1 MARRPVVTRDVTI
14 STISIYHLFNM
25 GGNNLESEF
34 VEAVEKIGNVSEE
47 KAIKY
52 AHKNYGFDFTAVVEQ
67 KHGKVTMDLEDFV
80 KAGTF
85 TESAESGVKESQKS
99 ED

>member
-1 MARRPVVTRDVTI
+1 MARKPVVTRDVTI
-14 STISIYHLFNM
+14 SIISIYHLFNM
-25 GGNNLESEF
+25 GGNNLDSEF
-34 VEAVEKIGNVSEE
+34 VETIEKIGNVSEE

-85 TESAESGVKESQKS
+85 TESAENGVKESQKS
-99 ED
+99 EG

>member
-1 MARRPVVTRDVTI
+1 MARKPVVTRNITI
-14 STISIYHLFNM
+14 SVISIYHMIHRN
-25 GGNNLESEF
+25 GNSIEPEL
-34 VEAVEKIGNVSEE
+34 VETVEKIGNVSDE

-85 TESAESGVKESQKS
+85 TETSENGMKEPQKS
-99 ED
+99 EG

>member
-1 MARRPVVTRDVTI
+1 MARKPLVTRDVTI
-14 STISIYHLFNM
+14 SIISIYHLFNA
-25 GGNNLESEF
+25 GGNNLDSEF
-34 VEAVEKIGNVSEE
+34 VETVEKIGNVSEE

-85 TESAESGVKESQKS
+85 TESAANGVKEAQKS
-99 ED
+99 EG

>member
-1 MARRPVVTRDVTI
+1 MKGGVTLARKPIVTRDVTI
-14 STISIYHLFNM
+14 SIISIYHLFNR
-25 GGNNLESEF
+25 GENNLGSEF
-34 VEAVEKIGNVSEE
+34 VETVEKIGNVSEE

-85 TESAESGVKESQKS
+85 TESAENGTK
-99 ED
+99 